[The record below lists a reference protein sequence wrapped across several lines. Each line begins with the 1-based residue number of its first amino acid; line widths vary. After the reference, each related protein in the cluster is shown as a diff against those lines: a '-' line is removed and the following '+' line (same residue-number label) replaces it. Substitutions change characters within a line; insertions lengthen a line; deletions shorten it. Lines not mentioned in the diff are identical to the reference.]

1 MQHWKRYILFLSGFY
16 VQTKQP
22 SQLCTTDSLRFMER
36 RFKVSS
42 KTWTLLGKSN
52 KLLVATR
59 VSTTF
64 CLEKQET
71 GKAIAVR
78 VVFHQHNNF
87 LLARSYHPL
96 EEHYIRLGLYCGMTV
111 IRFHKSYWLPWVPLS
126 HPSEFCVCI

>member
-1 MQHWKRYILFLSGFY
+1 M
-16 VQTKQP
+16 
-22 SQLCTTDSLRFMER
+22 
-36 RFKVSS
+36 SS

-78 VVFHQHNNF
+78 VAFHF

-96 EEHYIRLGLYCGMTV
+96 EEHYMRLGLYWGMTV
-111 IRFHKSYWLPWVPLS
+111 ISF

>member
-36 RFKVSS
+36 WFKVSS
-42 KTWTLLGKSN
+42 KTWTFLGKSKN
-52 KLLVATR
+52 LLIATR

-71 GKAIAVR
+71 GEAIALR
-78 VVFHQHNNF
+78 VAFH
-87 LLARSYHPL
+87 
-96 EEHYIRLGLYCGMTV
+96 
-111 IRFHKSYWLPWVPLS
+111 
-126 HPSEFCVCI
+126 

>member
-78 VVFHQHNNF
+78 VVFH
-87 LLARSYHPL
+87 
-96 EEHYIRLGLYCGMTV
+96 
-111 IRFHKSYWLPWVPLS
+111 
-126 HPSEFCVCI
+126 